1 MCRAADLVW
10 NSVTSD
16 RPFFGVLLSKK
27 RMTFNQQ
34 LVNVIYMMLSM
45 QTVIQHNVS
54 RELCF
59 MYKWKTDTTL
69 NAHRC
74 IGCFILFLFL
84 LLNMRN
90 REYICK
96 CYSNSPTLFR
106 FHLIVSNVML
116 CAFFPYLWAYWH
128 SMTFMMKSLFFLAF
142 IIDNFMIRVTNWD
155 VNFTLFTY
163 RTCLEWFL
171 SKKSVFFN
179 FIQLQKCIL
188 FSKMICLYLICL
200 LAPSTK
206 TLSWFSGMHK

>member
-1 MCRAADLVW
+1 MRIPADLAEEHFFFTQPLTKKRRNTVCRARHTDTTLTHTHTYSVNGSTSKHTILTHTHTSDHYMCRAADLVW

-116 CAFFPYLWAYWH
+116 CAFFHICELTDTPWHLWWNHY
-128 SMTFMMKSLFFLAF
+128 FF
-142 IIDNFMIRVTNWD
+142 
-155 VNFTLFTY
+155 
-163 RTCLEWFL
+163 
-171 SKKSVFFN
+171 
-179 FIQLQKCIL
+179 
-188 FSKMICLYLICL
+188 
-200 LAPSTK
+200 
-206 TLSWFSGMHK
+206 